1 MIFEVD
7 KRDGKSKGQAE
18 WVKRSKTVRRKKL
31 RCEGGGERGGRQGWG
46 KGWQQQWRAGKKES
60 GGREKKCNA
69 SLGSQSELI
78 LL

>member
-31 RCEGGGERGGRQGWG
+31 RCEGGGERGGRQGVE
-46 KGWQQQWRAGKKES
+46 RKKL
-60 GGREKKCNA
+60 K
-69 SLGSQSELI
+69 SLLN
-78 LL
+78 